1 MIINKGKAIAKAQA
15 QMEAKKIILE
25 SKVKQAQFESE
36 AEEIL

>member
-25 SKVKQAQFESE
+25 SRVK
-36 AEEIL
+36 